1 MNIHEELKPQNP
13 RQLQERAEEAN
24 FQEIRALLEKDI
36 VNALKIA
43 NSSLTNKKYFR
54 ELLETG
60 LATADASTIEV
71 WLKFLVPRLG
81 IRYILQ
87 VLDDRITQDF
97 EQVEKALYWLPKF
110 LNSANK
116 KEMDSVNKLYQ
127 KIQQEKI
134 YRGIGRVVDRTGAR
148 SS

>member
-1 MNIHEELKPQNP
+1 MNIHEESDPQNP
-13 RQLQERAEEAN
+13 RELQERAEEAR
-24 FQEIRALLEKDI
+24 FQEVRALLEKDI
-36 VNALKIA
+36 VKALKIA
-43 NSSLTNKKYFR
+43 NSSLTNQKYFR

-87 VLDDRITQDF
+87 VLDNRITQNF

-110 LNSANK
+110 LNFANQ
-116 KEMDSVNKLYQ
+116 KEIDSVNKLSQ
-127 KIQQEKI
+127 KIQREKI
-134 YRGIGRVVDRTGAR
+134 SRGIGRTVDRTGTR